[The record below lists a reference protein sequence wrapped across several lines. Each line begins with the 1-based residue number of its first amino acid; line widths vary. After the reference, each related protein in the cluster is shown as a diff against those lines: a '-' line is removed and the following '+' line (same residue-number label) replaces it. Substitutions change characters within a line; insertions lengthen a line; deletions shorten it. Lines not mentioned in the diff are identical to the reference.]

1 MEKNEIISELYDI
14 ALLKRREAQVGAR
27 IDDIEA
33 ESEAKK
39 KATVSMAADKLG
51 EYQKKREKKLAPLP
65 TRPAVVGTVCPE
77 PPQRPDVKNPFLN
90 MILGV
95 TSEFLAILGAALW
108 VIAVITGTE
117 NYGFVFFSI
126 FLMLGG
132 IAFWFLKGRHYID
145 EIIRWYDSRQI
156 FEKNRSAWIGR
167 MESGGSEGDDAALLE
182 EWRTYEE
189 RFGAFVADCNGF
201 YRETLNG
208 VMEEQAEIDRRALEQ
223 LEAVKTEL
231 DEIEGTLVKKTVIH
245 FDLYPLA
252 GEIARMLEMGR
263 ADSLKEAINL
273 ALSEQEA
280 REQEAARRAAEERR
294 AEMMAE
300 EERRHNEA
308 MEQKAC
314 EAAIAERQY
323 QERMAREARAQT
335 AAAERQAAAAAREAR
350 AAENA
355 ARDAK
360 WRAEQQARDARR
372 EEHRAHTAAMHRCSS
387 CVNSAKCSGSVKN
400 NPNCASYRPR

>member
-14 ALLKRREAQVGAR
+14 ALLKRREAQVGSKL
-27 IDDIEA
+27 DVIEGEKEAA
-33 ESEAKK
+33 E
-39 KATVSMAADKLG
+39 KAAITAASDKLSA
-51 EYQKKREKKLAPLP
+51 YQKKREKKLAPLP
-65 TRPAVVGTVCPE
+65 TRPGAVDTVCPV
-77 PPQRPDVKNPFLN
+77 PPQKPNVKNPFLN
-90 MILGV
+90 IILGV
-95 TSEFLAILGAALW
+95 ASELLAVLGLVLW
-108 VIAVITGTE
+108 VIAIITGSE

-132 IAFWFLKGRHYID
+132 IAFWFVKGRRYID
-145 EIIRWYDSRQI
+145 GIIEWHDNKQT
-156 FEKNRSAWIGR
+156 FEKNRTAWIKRMEENGSESKDAAWIG
-167 MESGGSEGDDAALLE
+167 
-182 EWRTYEE
+182 EWKAYEQS
-189 RFGAFVADCNGF
+189 FGAFVADCNGF
-201 YRETLNG
+201 YRETLDEVISG
-208 VMEEQAEIDRRALEQ
+208 KAEIAKQALAK
-223 LEAVKTEL
+223 LEAVEAELNEITEAL
-231 DEIEGTLVKKTVIH
+231 AQKTVIH
-245 FDLYPLA
+245 SDLHPLA

-273 ALSEQEA
+273 ALTEQEA

-294 AEMMAE
+294 AEMLAE

-308 MEQKAC
+308 MEQEAR

-400 NPNCASYRPR
+400 NPNCAAYKPR